1 MITQFYTPLPVSN
14 QQCKFNVNEY
24 AYNLRTKR
32 YHEILALLAPGMIR
46 QFKNQQG
53 HGKVLVL
60 NNGVN
65 IVNED
70 PVGFWGQVLT
80 VDVSTDAAKDWIIS
94 ENTSAGFKNVQRVG
108 LIDYDTIIKDKFIER
123 TGLTYKADKPGFH
136 TSIEKDY
143 VFNSL
148 RQQMAMRGDPEQR
161 VHLLLHCTDVKVYAG
176 SSIFTDCLKAV
187 EKSMEL
193 HLEELMMIEAECLV
207 FSVKV

>member
-1 MITQFYTPLPVSN
+1 MITQFYTPLRVSN

-70 PVGFWGQVLT
+70 PIGFWNQVLT
-80 VDVSTDAAKDWIIS
+80 IDISTDAAKEWIIS
-94 ENTSAGFKNVQRVG
+94 ENTNGSFKNIQRLNVD
-108 LIDYDTIIKDKFIER
+108 DYSMIIKDKFLAK
-123 TGLTYKADKPGFH
+123 TGLKFKNDKSGH
-136 TSIEKDY
+136 YTSMEKDY
-143 VFNSL
+143 IFNSL
-148 RQQMAMRGDPEQR
+148 RYQMSMAGDPEQR
-161 VHLLLHCTDVKVYAG
+161 VYLLLQCIDVKIFAD
-176 SSIFTDCLKAV
+176 SSIFTDCMNAVKDSMSLYLKD
-187 EKSMEL
+187 L
-193 HLEELMMIEAECLV
+193 LLIEAECLV
-207 FSVKV
+207 FPVKI